1 MVPEAQLGA
10 KLESASANAGARAG
24 ARAARAVAIALVLAL
39 WFAPSAATT
48 ALAWLAFWGWAF
60 ARTLPWRNARKP
72 WIALVAVVV
81 SVLPFAVPNA
91 PAGWVAA
98 GLALGAG
105 ALPAHLWLEDFRRS
119 ARRDDFT
126 LVLVAQPAI
135 ALLHGY
141 LHAHPQAL
149 GELAVERLQLLFVA
163 TSILHAG
170 LGLVR
175 REPELAVGAIVQ
187 SQAALVLTGAAA
199 GDTGWSSARMMLASL
214 MLSSFVLLSVLA
226 ELRRRFDVLVLSPR
240 HALVA
245 AAPGL
250 HRLFLVGGWLF
261 VGMPGGL
268 AFFAEDLL
276 LHALLEHSLAATL
289 GFVVAAALNAIVFY
303 KVYLGLFSGPS
314 RPESTLPLRAP
325 TERWRFAL
333 LTCGVAAL
341 VLFGLAPS
349 LFPH

>member
-1 MVPEAQLGA
+1 VVPESILNAV
-10 KLESASANAGARAG
+10 LERAPTSAGARAG
-24 ARAARAVAIALVLAL
+24 RAVAVALALAL

-48 ALAWLAFWGWAF
+48 ALAWLAFWAWAF
-60 ARTLPWRNARKP
+60 ARTLPWRGARKP
-72 WIALVAVVV
+72 WLALAAVVV
-81 SVLPFAVPNA
+81 CVVPFAVPNA
-91 PAGWVAA
+91 PPGWIAA

-119 ARRDDFT
+119 ARRDDFAV
-126 LVLVAQPAI
+126 VLVAQPAI

-141 LHAHPQAL
+141 LQAHPQAL
-149 GELAVERLQLLFVA
+149 DELSVERLQLLFVA

-175 REPELAVGAIVQ
+175 REPELALGAIVQ

-199 GDTGWSSARMMLASL
+199 GEAGWSSARMMLASL

-250 HRLFLVGGWLF
+250 HRLFLVCGWLF
-261 VGMPGGL
+261 IGMPGGL

-314 RPESTLPLRAP
+314 RPASTIPPRAP

-333 LTCGVAAL
+333 LTFGVAAL